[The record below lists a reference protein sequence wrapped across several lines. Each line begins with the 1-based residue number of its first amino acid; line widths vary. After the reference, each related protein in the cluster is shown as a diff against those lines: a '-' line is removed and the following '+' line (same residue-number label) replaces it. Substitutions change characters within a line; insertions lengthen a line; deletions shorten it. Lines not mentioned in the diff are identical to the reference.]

1 MEKRSVSKFRRFTIT
16 FISVVAI
23 LCLAVGVFC
32 IIKNANNNTESLK
45 SDIGALGSQIVGT
58 TNSTG
63 KNNSTSNPK
72 KSQKDSVNSANNSL
86 GLVKPETDSKTDKIE
101 SLNYV
106 VSFDN
111 ETATLT
117 YDLSKAQI
125 NNASL
130 AIDSNFIFSELPE
143 FKEGVL
149 SVYPGYHGKAI
160 KKIIFKSNYM
170 QKDKNLVQIK
180 SKITNFSMKFSSDW
194 SEDIEI
200 EFADFAFSAPNEK
213 VALDLSEISSKNVT
227 INAIN
232 NVEIRGGDAVK
243 SGAGGCEAIVAA
255 CANLKITGDKLTVF
269 GGNGRN
275 TVETDSNGNGL
286 SGGDGATA
294 IVAKNVTVDMDTL
307 TIFGGSGGNASNGN
321 DGSDG
326 DPSYNGH
333 NDRNATGGGKNGGD
347 GFDGCD
353 GGDSGKGGHAYSL
366 TSITINNGEVI
377 ATGGKS
383 GLAGNGGSGGSG
395 GRGQEAG
402 GWGTTAGNGGSG
414 GSGGSGG
421 DTFIIPASNGKETI
435 IINSGNLT
443 LIDGESGF
451 AGLGGVAGLG
461 GAKGKHCDG
470 DNCGQ
475 ILTSGTDG
483 KNGNDGT
490 PGSPGNG
497 LLQKTSYNGHVYEL
511 YAGNYTWEEA
521 KAKATQLGGHLV
533 TISNNNENTVVK
545 NLYISTRLNGVWLGA
560 TNYKKNNWEWITGES
575 FNYTDWGVGEPNN
588 SSNNEN
594 VLGFYKSG
602 NNQWNDFATNS
613 STVEGFIV
621 EFE

>member
-1 MEKRSVSKFRRFTIT
+1 MEKRSVSKFKRFTIT

-72 KSQKDSVNSANNSL
+72 NSQKDSVNSANNSL
-86 GLVKPETDSKTDKIE
+86 GLEKSETDSKTDKIE

-130 AIDSNFIFSELPE
+130 AIDSNSIFSELPD

-232 NVEIRGGDAVK
+232 NVEIRGGNAQST
-243 SGAGGCEAIVAA
+243 SGNGFEAIVSVSD
-255 CANLKITGDKLTVF
+255 NLTIQGDNLIVY
-269 GGNGRN
+269 GGNGAN
-275 TVETDSNGNGL
+275 ATTAGGNGSNGGI
-286 SGGDGATA
+286 A
-294 IVAKNVTVDMDTL
+294 IIANDIAVNMDVGTL
-307 TIFGGSGGNASNGN
+307 KVYGGSGGNGATGSKGKDGSNNDEPGLNGSNGGN
-321 DGSDG
+321 GGNGASAIKCRTITTSQFSTTTLIAGDGGSG
-326 DPSYNGH
+326 AAGGRGGNGADD
-333 NDRNATGGGKNGGD
+333 NMAYLGSARLGKGGD
-347 GFDGCD
+347 GGNGGKGGTCSEVVVTIDDSVISLGIICVEGHVGAGGRGGD
-353 GGDSGKGGHAYSL
+353 GGDGGDANNTAWEISGAD
-366 TSITINNGEVI
+366 
-377 ATGGKS
+377 
-383 GLAGNGGSGGSG
+383 GGSGGIG
-395 GRGQEAG
+395 GLY
-402 GWGTTAGNGGSG
+402 
-414 GSGGSGG
+414 G
-421 DTFIIPASNGKETI
+421 DGITRAEN
-435 IINSGNLT
+435 
-443 LIDGESGF
+443 
-451 AGLGGVAGLG
+451 
-461 GAKGKHCDG
+461 
-470 DNCGQ
+470 
-475 ILTSGTDG
+475 
-483 KNGNDGT
+483 GT
-490 PGSPGNG
+490 PG
-497 LLQKTSYNGHVYEL
+497 K
-511 YAGNYTWEEA
+511 
-521 KAKATQLGGHLV
+521 K
-533 TISNNNENTVVK
+533 
-545 NLYISTRLNGVWLGA
+545 GA
-560 TNYKKNNWEWITGES
+560 
-575 FNYTDWGVGEPNN
+575 
-588 SSNNEN
+588 
-594 VLGFYKSG
+594 
-602 NNQWNDFATNS
+602 
-613 STVEGFIV
+613 
-621 EFE
+621 